1 LFYDSRLKSG
11 FGMAVVS
18 LLKNAFM
25 KRLLIAAGLAGL
37 AYYLKR
43 NPKVVSDLK
52 DKATDALSKIK
63 GSSNGHTSDINAV
76 H

>member
-1 LFYDSRLKSG
+1 
-11 FGMAVVS
+11 
-18 LLKNAFM
+18 M

-43 NPKVVSDLK
+43 NPQVVNDLK
-52 DKATDALSKIK
+52 DKATDALNKVR
-63 GSSNGHTSDINAV
+63 GGTSSNGHTSDINAV